1 MAAVVRCLASA
12 HSLLCHQFIL
22 FLVNEAASFCP
33 CTINADKTVAE
44 YLSAGAALGGAGNT
58 FLATEEE
65 IQEKNWAAVQ
75 AKASAFV
82 DAVNDWKAA
91 NPSSSL

>member
-1 MAAVVRCLASA
+1 VLA
-12 HSLLCHQFIL
+12 
-22 FLVNEAASFCP
+22 
-33 CTINADKTVAE
+33 NADETVAE

-65 IQEKNWAAVQ
+65 IQGKNWAAVQ

-82 DAVNDWKAA
+82 GAVKEWKAA
-91 NPSSSL
+91 NPIPSL